1 MTLSDAFGFG
11 VYCTTSGYFF
21 AVAWIASSSA
31 CRRTVSS
38 AQSARIQLPCAY
50 SHARLRAMSWS
61 VTRMMGGVNATAF
74 MHEAEQMLAMMVGM
88 GAPRT

>member
-31 CRRTVSS
+31 CRRTISS

-74 MHEAEQMLAMMVGM
+74 MHEAKQMYSCELA
-88 GAPRT
+88 PE